1 MSHDLQLTVV
11 MVIVEPG
18 PASTLWLQLQTVSLE
33 VIYSCQKCSFQMLEN
48 ASPTNQLYPA
58 TQARANRNHRMV
70 NNFRVSNKR
79 GSPLKLTLL
88 LI

>member
-1 MSHDLQLTVV
+1 MFHDLQLTVV

-48 ASPTNQLYPA
+48 ASPDQPT
-58 TQARANRNHRMV
+58 
-70 NNFRVSNKR
+70 VSR
-79 GSPLKLTLL
+79 HPGQSQS
-88 LI
+88 